1 MKPTLSEVL
10 NDTAEWH
17 ALGIGAFIGLML
29 AIGRPKLAGLVV
41 AGVLGGQYRR
51 KTHLTDAK
59 REFAYLVV
67 GTIAVFAGSTLL

>member
-17 ALGIGAFIGLML
+17 ALGIGAFIGLLFAM
-29 AIGRPKLAGLVV
+29 GRPELAGVV
-41 AGVLGGQYRR
+41 IAGVLGGQYRR
-51 KTHLTDAK
+51 KTHLSDAK

-67 GTIAVFAGSTLL
+67 GTIAVLAGSTLL